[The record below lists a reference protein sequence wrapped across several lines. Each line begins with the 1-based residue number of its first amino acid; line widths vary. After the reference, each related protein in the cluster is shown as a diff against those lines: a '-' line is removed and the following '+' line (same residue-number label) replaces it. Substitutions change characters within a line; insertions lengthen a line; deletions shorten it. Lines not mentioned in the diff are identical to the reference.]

1 MNSLFVLKMVLNS
14 NLTKPKQIMIKK
26 LFSISLD
33 EFVSPDVA
41 ILFLRIGTASLM
53 LTHGIPKLLR
63 ILDGDFS
70 FGDPIGIGST
80 ASLIL
85 VAFAEA
91 ICAALVLIGLMTR
104 LSVIPLIIAMMVAVF
119 VAHAGDPFGDKEL
132 GLFFLISFIVLF
144 LTGPGKY
151 SLDQMIFRN

>member
-1 MNSLFVLKMVLNS
+1 ML
-14 NLTKPKQIMIKK
+14 KK
-26 LFSISLD
+26 LTSVRID
-33 EFVSPDVA
+33 EFVNPDVA
-41 ILFLRIGTASLM
+41 ILLLRIGTASLM

-63 ILDGDFS
+63 LLDGDFS

-85 VAFAEA
+85 VTFAEA
-91 ICAALVLIGLMTR
+91 ICAALVLLGLMTR
-104 LSVIPLIIAMMVAVF
+104 ISLIPLIIAMLVAVF
-119 VAHAGDPFGDKEL
+119 IAHAGDPFSDKEL

-151 SLDQMIFRN
+151 SVDQMIFRK

>member
-1 MNSLFVLKMVLNS
+1 
-14 NLTKPKQIMIKK
+14 MIKK
-26 LFSISLD
+26 LNSARID
-33 EFVSPDVA
+33 EFVNPDVA
-41 ILFLRIGTASLM
+41 VLLLRIGAAALM

-63 ILDGDFS
+63 ILEGDFS
-70 FGDPIGIGST
+70 FGDPIGIGPT

-85 VAFAEA
+85 VTFAEA
-91 ICAALVLIGLMTR
+91 ICAALVMIGLMTR
-104 LSVIPLIIAMMVAVF
+104 LSLIPLIIAMMVAVF

-151 SLDQMIFRN
+151 SVDQKMFRK

>member
-1 MNSLFVLKMVLNS
+1 
-14 NLTKPKQIMIKK
+14 MIKK
-26 LFSISLD
+26 LNSARID
-33 EFVSPDVA
+33 EFVNPDVA
-41 ILFLRIGTASLM
+41 VLLLRIGAAALM

-63 ILDGDFS
+63 ILEGDFS
-70 FGDPIGIGST
+70 FGDPIGIGPT

-85 VAFAEA
+85 VTFAEA
-91 ICAALVLIGLMTR
+91 ICAALVMIGLMTR
-104 LSVIPLIIAMMVAVF
+104 ASLIPLIIAMMVAVF

-151 SLDQMIFRN
+151 SVDQKMFRK

>member
-1 MNSLFVLKMVLNS
+1 
-14 NLTKPKQIMIKK
+14 MIKK
-26 LFSISLD
+26 LTSVRLD

-41 ILFLRIGTASLM
+41 ILILRIGAAALIM
-53 LTHGIPKLLR
+53 THGIPKLLR
-63 ILDGDFS
+63 VLDGDFS
-70 FGDPIGIGST
+70 FGDPIGIGPT

-91 ICAALVLIGLMTR
+91 ICAALVLLGLFTR
-104 LSVIPLIIAMMVAVF
+104 GALIPLIINMTVVVF
-119 VAHAGDPFGDKEL
+119 IAHGADPFSDKEL

-151 SLDQMIFRN
+151 SLDKKLFSK